1 MLDYCINWFFA
12 LTTQDKIS
20 LFALIV
26 ASYGAIL
33 STSLYI
39 KERLKLK
46 MQYLNSCI
54 TLSSNNAIND
64 HGEEEFLYD
73 ENLNTIVIFVRLMNV
88 SKIPTTIYNFRLNN
102 KYNFD
107 SCFDIEKSLIA
118 TSFHKSNNMLTDSS
132 CLSYTTE
139 CKKLKPLLE
148 LPPLS
153 IVEGCL
159 IFNNVK
165 DVPRK
170 FKIKV
175 FATQKSKSF
184 KFKFTFNADYRNKI
198 S

>member
-1 MLDYCINWFFA
+1 MLNYFINWFFA

-54 TLSSNNAIND
+54 TISKSIVID
-64 HGEEEFLYD
+64 DYGEEDFLYNED
-73 ENLNTIVIFVRLMNV
+73 LNTIVIFVRLMNV
-88 SKIPTTIYNFRLNN
+88 SKIPTTVYNFCLNN

-107 SCFDIEKSLIA
+107 SCFDIEQSIIP
-118 TSFHKSNNMLTDSS
+118 TSFRKSDGRLAAKSS
-132 CLSYTTE
+132 TVFTTE

-184 KFKFTFNADYRNKI
+184 KFKFIFNADYRNKI